1 MEKITEK
8 IIESL
13 ITQRERLIG
22 ASMQIDHNGL
32 NAFTQKQNIDDKIA
46 EVDAQISSY
55 VINSKA

>member
-46 EVDAQISSY
+46 EIDVQISFY
-55 VINSKA
+55 INK